1 MLLHSFS
8 EAQASALWV
17 GAKYIEKKS
26 VVDPFS
32 KLQPHSEVMGTSQGY
47 QTYSSYSKELISWW
61 QIF

>member
-1 MLLHSFS
+1 MLLHYFS

-17 GAKYIEKKS
+17 GAKYMENKS

-47 QTYSSYSKELISWW
+47 QTYSSHSK
-61 QIF
+61 